1 MAEKTEIIVNGKQT
15 QVSTTW
21 TVDDLIQDLEL
32 VGKQVA
38 VEVNGQIISRD
49 RWSAQTLGSGDR
61 IEIVHFVGGGEEE
74 KCLTNKP
81 NSSS

>member
-15 QVSTTW
+15 QVSTKW

-32 VGKQVA
+32 VGRQVA

-49 RWSAQTLGSGDR
+49 RWSDQALTSGDR

-81 NSSS
+81 DASP

>member
-15 QVSTTW
+15 QVLTTW

-32 VGKQVA
+32 VGMQVA

-49 RWSAQTLGSGDR
+49 LWAKQTLGSGDR

-74 KCLTNKP
+74 KCLTI
-81 NSSS
+81 

>member
-21 TVDDLIQDLEL
+21 SVDDLIQDLEL
-32 VGKQVA
+32 VGRQVA

-49 RWSAQTLGSGDR
+49 RWSEQTLGSGDR

-74 KCLTNKP
+74 KCLMI
-81 NSSS
+81 

>member
-15 QVSTTW
+15 QVSTAW

-32 VGKQVA
+32 VGRQVA

-74 KCLTNKP
+74 KCLTIIP
-81 NSSS
+81 DASS

>member
-15 QVSTTW
+15 QVSTAW

-32 VGKQVA
+32 VGRQVA

-49 RWSAQTLGSGDR
+49 RWSDQALTSGDR

-74 KCLTNKP
+74 KCLTI
-81 NSSS
+81 